1 MALTF
6 TSNEL
11 TSGRS
16 IGFTGTKDQL
26 TITWTTQYA
35 VDALSDTLPFDYGDV
50 SPYDVITASGLPV
63 VNRSVYFVDSKIIPF
78 VICRD
83 KKAKMN
89 PKLKSRWVVTCKWQ
103 GIRKA
108 GGSESD
114 DQPIS
119 PPAALTD
126 ITPKVVSELGE
137 IERVLYTDKSSTPKP
152 ILTPSSR
159 YYAEPAIERIPTLTL
174 KISQYEASIT
184 YDQMLERK
192 LKVNSG
198 TYRSQPRYDWLIE
211 DVEAVDVDVEL
222 AGGTTTAALVTYTIS
237 HNPLLYGWK
246 DDRALIDSHY
256 LDGSVFKPFM
266 DGELRSINQGFVEID
281 GAKKTGTTPDY
292 DQFETYDDIDFDSFL
307 QV

>member
-1 MALTF
+1 MTLTYDV
-6 TSNEL
+6 NEL
-11 TSGRS
+11 RDNRS
-16 IGFTGTKDQL
+16 IGFTGSNDQL
-26 TITWTTQYA
+26 SIDWTTSYS
-35 VDALSDTLPFDYGDV
+35 VDVTSDVAFDFSTLSE
-50 SPYDVITASGLPV
+50 YDVITASGLPI
-63 VNRSVYFVDSKIIPF
+63 VNRSVYLSNNKIIPF

-83 KKAKMN
+83 KKGKQD
-89 PKLKSRWVVTCKWQ
+89 PKRKQRWTVACKWK

-108 GGSESD
+108 GGSESGD
-114 DQPIS
+114 APIAK
-119 PPAALTD
+119 PNALAD

-152 ILTPSSR
+152 ILTPSGR
-159 YYAEPAIERIPTLTL
+159 YYSEPAIERIPTLTL

-184 YDQMLERK
+184 YATMLARK

-198 TYRSQPRYDWLIE
+198 TYRGEPRYDWLIE
-211 DVEAVDVDVEL
+211 DVEAVEVDVEL
-222 AGGTTTAALVTYTIS
+222 AGGTTSAALVTYTVT

-266 DGELRSINQGFVEID
+266 DGELRSISQGFVEID